1 MNQRVFFVKVLS
13 VYVKINKGISPVM
26 LEFFVR
32 AKKQQSFVP
41 GEKFSFV
48 FGSIDTHQ

>member
-1 MNQRVFFVKVLS
+1 VKVLP
-13 VYVKINKGISPVM
+13 VIVKVNKGISPVM

-32 AKKQQSFVP
+32 ALKQQSFAP

-48 FGSIDTHQ
+48 FGSIATHQ